1 MPVVIIARGRLVMD
15 HVVNH
20 TRSKLSK
27 RFHICPCATSQPV
40 PLVVLSLRTTATC
53 FYGVQAILENS

>member
-15 HVVNH
+15 HVVNP
-20 TRSKLSK
+20 TRLKLLK
-27 RFHICPCATSQPV
+27 RFNIFPCATLQPAPSV
-40 PLVVLSLRTTATC
+40 GLSLRTTVTC